1 MYGAIIGDFIGS
13 IYEYNEYKDSKNKIV
28 NTSRRNSSAKEENIF
43 KDNCFYSDDSILT
56 IAVLDAILKGKSYE
70 DSIKEYALENKDLY
84 VNKKEEGFEGPFS
97 KRFLRW
103 CVGNE
108 KNDSFGNGAS
118 MRISPIAY
126 MFNDLEKIMIEVE
139 KCTKSSHDSEEAI
152 IGAKAVASAIYLSRT
167 KHSKEEIKKY
177 IETNF
182 DYNLNFDLENLHKE
196 YMFSSITRSSVPQ
209 AIYLFMIS
217 NSFEDLLRKCLYI
230 GGDTDTIACIAGS
243 IGEAY
248 FGIDKKLIDLVKEK
262 LPTKYVKLL
271 NEGYKKIKNITR

>member
-217 NSFEDLLRKCLYI
+217 NSFED
-230 GGDTDTIACIAGS
+230 
-243 IGEAY
+243 
-248 FGIDKKLIDLVKEK
+248 
-262 LPTKYVKLL
+262 
-271 NEGYKKIKNITR
+271 